1 MKWFRYLLFIFCAY
15 LYSESAKPPEY
26 YLKNYRHDVYEY
38 KKEDFN
44 GDDEKE
50 SIYFLATKIINEES
64 KTVTYQNGLIY
75 YDSGVT
81 GKNHVFYSGGKINFI
96 NEGSEYFDYMVTGYY
111 VGDFNNDGIRDLG
124 IFLDWGEG
132 YNVLIPVTFKN
143 DIPKPIRVSLPKI
156 TIETENNSEYNV
168 TVTDSFNNE
177 KKFIY
182 KGRKNS
188 KKLGFTEDYLFSEKV
203 KLFYLFG
210 EEWEES
216 CECGI
221 FEDAYISFDFVNEY
235 GRVKFRFSEAGG
247 MGEKITDR

>member
-1 MKWFRYLLFIFCAY
+1 M
-15 LYSESAKPPEY
+15 
-26 YLKNYRHDVYEY
+26 
-38 KKEDFN
+38 
-44 GDDEKE
+44 
-50 SIYFLATKIINEES
+50 
-64 KTVTYQNGLIY
+64 
-75 YDSGVT
+75 
-81 GKNHVFYSGGKINFI
+81 
-96 NEGSEYFDYMVTGYY
+96 
-111 VGDFNNDGIRDLG
+111 
-124 IFLDWGEG
+124 
-132 YNVLIPVTFKN
+132 LIPVTFKN

>member
-1 MKWFRYLLFIFCAY
+1 
-15 LYSESAKPPEY
+15 
-26 YLKNYRHDVYEY
+26 
-38 KKEDFN
+38 
-44 GDDEKE
+44 
-50 SIYFLATKIINEES
+50 
-64 KTVTYQNGLIY
+64 
-75 YDSGVT
+75 
-81 GKNHVFYSGGKINFI
+81 
-96 NEGSEYFDYMVTGYY
+96 MVTGYY

-132 YNVLIPVTFKN
+132 YNVLIPVTFNN
-143 DIPKPIRVSLPKI
+143 DIPKSIRVSLPKI

>member
-1 MKWFRYLLFIFCAY
+1 MKKIKYLLLFFY
-15 LYSESAKPPEY
+15 VFLYSESAKPFEY
-26 YLKNYRHDVYEY
+26 YKKNFKHDIYET

-44 GDDEKE
+44 GDDESE
-50 SIYFLATKIINEES
+50 NIYFLATKVTDEEN

-75 YDSGVT
+75 YDSGDT
-81 GKNHVFYSGGKINFI
+81 DKNYVFYSGEKINFL
-96 NEGSEYFDYMVTGYY
+96 NSGNEYFDYMVTGYY
-111 VGDFNNDGIRDLG
+111 VGDFNNDGIRDIG

-132 YNVLIPVTFKN
+132 YNVLVPVTFKN
-143 DIPKPIRVSLPKI
+143 DMPKPISINLPKI
-156 TIETENNSEYNV
+156 NIEKGENSVYNI

-188 KKLGFTEDYLFSEKV
+188 KKLGFTEDYLFSKKV

-216 CECGI
+216 CDCGI
-221 FEDAYISFDFVNEY
+221 FEDAYISFDFVNDY
-235 GRVKFRFSEAGG
+235 GKVKFKFSDSGG
-247 MGEKITDR
+247 MGEQLNSR